1 MPRINNDLI
10 CVLIKVA
17 MKTQTL
23 SEIVCSFE
31 VVFGYGIFQYD
42 GISKDIFSFLLD
54 TLIKIYVLTFV
65 MAGAPAVE
73 MAVNTALDLDLSRHS
88 MIKLLDIP
96 QKTLI
101 YINKI
106 IFQQKILKAKFV
118 YLINLLVNLL
128 HMIYFRMRMIKVLV
142 I

>member
-1 MPRINNDLI
+1 
-10 CVLIKVA
+10 
-17 MKTQTL
+17 
-23 SEIVCSFE
+23 
-31 VVFGYGIFQYD
+31 
-42 GISKDIFSFLLD
+42 
-54 TLIKIYVLTFV
+54 